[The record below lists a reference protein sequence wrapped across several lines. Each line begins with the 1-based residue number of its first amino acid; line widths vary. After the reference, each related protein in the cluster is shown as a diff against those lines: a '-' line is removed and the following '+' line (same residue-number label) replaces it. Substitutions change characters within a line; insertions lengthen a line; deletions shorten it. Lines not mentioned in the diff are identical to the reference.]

1 MTDKTLS
8 EPSATPEPL
17 GFKAL
22 FRLFLRT
29 WPYLKPNAHHIGI
42 WVLLQIV
49 SLMAVSLTAV
59 MIYDILNNKIF
70 IGGALEPAQAALL
83 LLDESYVGAE
93 SLTDAQR
100 LTVRNRLGF
109 LTAVGVFLNTLV
121 LQIAVL
127 NYYYTWITQRIN
139 QQLRVRM
146 IENAEYLSLR
156 YHSHART
163 GDAIYRIYQDS
174 ATITAVID
182 NVILDPINIGSKFL
196 LALIIVWLF
205 NPWLGL
211 VAIGASIPI
220 VWLVLWYTPRLQ
232 RLSQKARQSSS
243 DLTSNIQEA
252 FASIRVI
259 KANGAEPLVGAR
271 FDHHSRVALD
281 AALRLRLEMVTMWA
295 IVAIIGGVSIAA
307 ADYFMADWTISAEA
321 TWLAGAVTL
330 VGFAAWNLGAF
341 QVASTR
347 NQEFFDWSRGLIT
360 KWSFMQ
366 DMAVGLDRAFFLLD
380 LEPEVADPQ
389 TPVPFPEDLRHIVYK
404 DVVFGYDEHQRVLN
418 GVNLTAERGT
428 ITAIVGHTGS
438 GKSTLMSLLLRLY
451 DPSSGSITLNG
462 IDLQSLAIADIRTHT
477 AIALQQNVLFATSV
491 ADNIC
496 YGTQGK
502 SQAEIESAA
511 AIACADEFI
520 RELPDG
526 YDTELGERGGKLST
540 GQRER
545 LSIARAIV
553 RDTPIL
559 ILDEPTASLDAETEG
574 RLLSNLASWG
584 RNRIVFL
591 ITHRLSTIRGADQ
604 IAFLQDGVIKELGDH
619 ATLMSD
625 PDGCYRQFVDAELGP
640 TNVAHEAQSSE

>member
-1 MTDKTLS
+1 MTDAAQN
-8 EPSATPEPL
+8 EPFAAPEPL
-17 GFKAL
+17 KFKAL

-42 WVLLQIV
+42 WVLLQIG
-49 SLMAVSLTAV
+49 SLMAVSLVAV

-70 IGGALEPAQAALL
+70 LDAALEPAQATML
-83 LLDESYVGAE
+83 LLDQSYVGVE
-93 SLTDAQR
+93 SLTDEQR
-100 LTVRNRLGF
+100 LTVRNRLGV

-139 QQLRVRM
+139 QHLRVRM

-163 GDAIYRIYQDS
+163 GDAIYRVYQDS

-182 NVILDPINIGSKFL
+182 NVILDPINMGSKFL

-271 FDHHSRVALD
+271 FDRDSRIALD

-307 ADYFMADWTISAEA
+307 ADYLMADWTISAEA

-389 TPVPFPEDLRHIVYK
+389 TPVPIPEDLRHIVYE

-428 ITAIVGHTGS
+428 ITAIVGRTGS

-451 DPSSGSITLNG
+451 DPSSGAITLNG
-462 IDLQSLAIADIRTHT
+462 IDLHSFAVADIRTQT
-477 AIALQQNVLFATSV
+477 AIALQQNVLFAASV

-496 YGTQGK
+496 YGTPGK
-502 SQAEIESAA
+502 SQAEIERAA
-511 AIACADEFI
+511 AVACADEFI
-520 RELPDG
+520 RELPKG

-540 GQRER
+540 GQRQR

-574 RLLSNLASWG
+574 RLLSNLATWG
-584 RNRIVFL
+584 RNRIVFI

-604 IAFLQDGVIKELGDH
+604 IAFLEDGVIKELGDH
-619 ATLMSD
+619 STLMSD
-625 PDGCYRQFVDAELGP
+625 PDGRYRQFVAAELGP
-640 TNVAHEAQSSE
+640 TKLEHEAQSSE